1 MDTIEKDNIPIC
13 ANVSDLEGMIDS
25 KNQTGNNEYQGKISS
40 AQNPNIKEYESTPI
54 ERTYTTILLNQKT
67 NYTFSFLTLISLY
80 LQIGILLGYNT
91 SLSIALQ
98 AKGATYHNQA
108 LLSLL
113 FLPMATK
120 VLIAPFVDSQ
130 FIQKI
135 GKCKTYI
142 LVSGLLNSVLLL
154 MLSYNIESYINKVNI
169 WAIFTHMLP
178 IMVSVAF
185 QDVAVDCW
193 MLTILNFDQ
202 RPKGGI
208 AIWFGLG
215 FGWWIG
221 YPMFTQQNSHSL
233 VSFEN
238 FHQFMSLYVFQ
249 TTIFITIFVAE
260 ANMTRGLKSMKDVV
274 FLVSTVF
281 KNPKIRLW
289 MKWALLKQVGMV
301 VCFKPFDQKM
311 IDIVSFFLYK
321 KRGLKENGS
330 QIFYYTW
337 PRLFQHSHRFQKL
350 FLLKEKS
357 TIIYG
362 CSIAY

>member
-1 MDTIEKDNIPIC
+1 M
-13 ANVSDLEGMIDS
+13 
-25 KNQTGNNEYQGKISS
+25 
-40 AQNPNIKEYESTPI
+40 
-54 ERTYTTILLNQKT
+54 
-67 NYTFSFLTLISLY
+67 TLISLY

-221 YPMFTQQNSHSL
+221 YPMFTQ
-233 VSFEN
+233 
-238 FHQFMSLYVFQ
+238 
-249 TTIFITIFVAE
+249 
-260 ANMTRGLKSMKDVV
+260 
-274 FLVSTVF
+274 
-281 KNPKIRLW
+281 
-289 MKWALLKQVGMV
+289 
-301 VCFKPFDQKM
+301 
-311 IDIVSFFLYK
+311 
-321 KRGLKENGS
+321 
-330 QIFYYTW
+330 
-337 PRLFQHSHRFQKL
+337 
-350 FLLKEKS
+350 
-357 TIIYG
+357 
-362 CSIAY
+362 